1 MPDATSPDNIW
12 FLNASDLAPGPHTLT
27 AQIAGSVQA
36 ALNYRQISTFRWA
49 TIAEKDAEVDMDYGS
64 LGYCEENGYL
74 YVYDVFSDEW
84 VALNGAPDAGTA
96 SRTTNSSASS
106 SIIHTQVALDTFSL
120 SGGFTSGTNSL
131 IVPSDGWY
139 TVSFFDRW
147 EPNSTNRRAGAIFV
161 NGSEVAYISDLRTG
175 NSTNSTTISGTG
187 VIQLSGGDAVTLGHW
202 QNSGSSLNS
211 TYSYLSVAKIR

>member
-74 YVYDVFSDEW
+74 YVYDVFTDEW
-84 VALNGAPDAGTA
+84 VALNGAPVVGRGY
-96 SRTTNSSASS
+96 RTTDVTVGSSSSASTS
-106 SIIHTQVALDTFSL
+106 TLDTFNL
-120 SGGFTSGTNSL
+120 SGGMTSGTNSL
-131 IVPSDGWY
+131 IIPEDGWY
-139 TVSFFDRW
+139 TLIGQVTWDANSSGNRYVS
-147 EPNSTNRRAGAIFV
+147 TFV
-161 NGSEVAYISDLRTG
+161 NGSNVSIANLRGAFSG
-175 NSTNSTTISGTG
+175 NSSAQTVTG
-187 VIQLSGGDAVTLGHW
+187 ILELSAGDAVTLVRW
-202 QNSGSSLNS
+202 QSSGSSLDES
-211 TYSYLSVAKIR
+211 SAYLSVAKIR